1 MARQLSLRQLI
12 VCITYLLGPA
22 MLPLRAQANVTTQ
35 HNNNAR
41 TGANTQETILTPAN
55 VNSSQFGKL
64 FSVPVDGYVY
74 AQPLYLSGVPISG
87 GTHNVLYVATEHD
100 SLYALDANSGAILWK
115 VSFINTA
122 SGVTT
127 VSTTDV
133 SCTDLEPEIGI
144 TSTPVIDTSTNTI
157 YVLARTKENGSFFQ
171 RLHAIDTLTGAEK
184 FGGPVVIQA
193 SVPGTGAGLSGGT
206 VQFDPLMQNPR
217 AGLLLNNG
225 HVIMGWSSLCDND
238 PYHGWVISYSAGTLA
253 QEGAFNDTPNGT
265 EGGIWMSGAGF
276 AADANSNTYFST
288 GNGTFNGT
296 DEFGESVVKLG
307 VPAGGSFP
315 LSDYFT
321 PYNQDNLNLND
332 LDLASGGV
340 LLLPDLPAGSPHQHL
355 LTTAGKEGTIYLI
368 DRDNMRHY
376 CSGCSSDT
384 QIVQEIPGALAGQW
398 G

>member
-12 VCITYLLGPA
+12 VCIIYLLGPA

-100 SLYALDANSGAILWK
+100 SLYAIDANSGAILWK

-133 SCTDLEPEIGI
+133 SCTDLEAEIGI

-171 RLHAIDTLTGAEK
+171 RLHAIDTITGAEK

-193 SVPGTGAGLSGGT
+193 SVPGTGAGSSGGT
-206 VQFDPLMQNPR
+206 VQFDPLTQNPR

-276 AADANSNTYFST
+276 AADATISPLETGRST
-288 GNGTFNGT
+288 ART
-296 DEFGESVVKLG
+296 SLARALSSSACR
-307 VPAGGSFP
+307 PAAPSLCP
-315 LSDYFT
+315 
-321 PYNQDNLNLND
+321 
-332 LDLASGGV
+332 
-340 LLLPDLPAGSPHQHL
+340 
-355 LTTAGKEGTIYLI
+355 TTSRPTIRTI
-368 DRDNMRHY
+368 
-376 CSGCSSDT
+376 S
-384 QIVQEIPGALAGQW
+384 I
-398 G
+398 